1 MLNEGEGVLE
11 TETLSVVQPELLG
24 DKDNVCEPVALCDW
38 DSNAVG
44 LSVVVGDCV
53 GETLSDG
60 DSDALALPHDE
71 PLAERP
77 PVSLAHAETDTE
89 PVALCVSDTL
99 GDDE

>member
-24 DKDNVCEPVALCDW
+24 DKDNVCEPV
-38 DSNAVG
+38 S
-44 LSVVVGDCV
+44 DCV
-53 GETLSDG
+53 DETLSDG

-71 PLAERP
+71 LLAERP